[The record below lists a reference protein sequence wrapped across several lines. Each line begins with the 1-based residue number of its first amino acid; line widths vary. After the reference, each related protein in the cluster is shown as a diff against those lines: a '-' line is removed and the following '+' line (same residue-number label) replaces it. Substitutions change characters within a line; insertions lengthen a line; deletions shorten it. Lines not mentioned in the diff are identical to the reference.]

1 MTTKT
6 NLRGQQGLF
15 GKWMAV
21 VRVTRMKRVDKMVS
35 IEFEVEPGGLG
46 VRGLFTFFRGKL
58 KSNKLSKLKNNYTN
72 KCLQKLYTY
81 FYTTYSIFSFFKPKE
96 KCFF

>member
-1 MTTKT
+1 MNTKT
-6 NLRGQQGLF
+6 TLRVQQGLF

-35 IEFEVEPGGLG
+35 IELEVEPGGLG
-46 VRGLFTFFRGKL
+46 VRGLFTLFRGKL
-58 KSNKLSKLKNNYTN
+58 KSNKLSKLYNNCTN
-72 KCLQKLYTY
+72 KCLQKLYT
-81 FYTTYSIFSFFKPKE
+81 FYYTMVFFSFFKQKT